1 MFEESHWEH
10 NSMIIPMR
18 LVKLCN
24 KGIFKSSDVIRKAI
38 KYLVSLQLN
47 QVRFD
52 LHKHI
57 QHNTSTKK
65 KTEVLLFQD
74 IPKVFRFFI
83 LLDGLTTLS
92 CIYSFRLCTCIAKNI
107 CVRTQSLGEKAYM
120 QCLVAEVFHKKKARA
135 WCNVIYSLVSKV

>member
-65 KTEVLLFQD
+65 NGSIAFSRYPKSISLFYLAGWLNYLIMYLQ
-74 IPKVFRFFI
+74 
-83 LLDGLTTLS
+83 LS
-92 CIYSFRLCTCIAKNI
+92 LVYMYSKKYMCTHAITRGKSIYAMPCRGSFS
-107 CVRTQSLGEKAYM
+107 Q
-120 QCLVAEVFHKKKARA
+120 KKARA